1 MKKEKILKISM
12 LILLIVIF
20 SITIAI
26 VVLKYDKKYNI
37 TSQRPKIT
45 KEIAIQIIESNYDIT
60 NMELEVKEKENCFV
74 VFLKNKD
81 TNEIE
86 KELAISKKN
95 AKISEV
101 QHATVTAG

>member
-60 NMELEVKEKENCFV
+60 NMELEVKEKEIMSV
-74 VFLKNKD
+74 
-81 TNEIE
+81 
-86 KELAISKKN
+86 
-95 AKISEV
+95 
-101 QHATVTAG
+101 